1 MLPALSQ
8 DTRDTVVTISLE
20 RSEPGVD
27 IRSVSGVR
35 ESAKVS
41 PEIGQ

>member
-8 DTRDTVVTISLE
+8 DTRDTVVVISLE
-20 RSEPGVD
+20 RSGHGAG
-27 IRSVSGVR
+27 IRSVSGVT